1 MGGNFEPTRLWS
13 WCPGQ
18 GYLYQEGVYHKFIIS
33 RVMAASMLQITVDAC
48 ETSDI
53 SESESESLSS
63 SSAGA
68 SIASLAGILFVFLH
82 DIFENK

>member
-1 MGGNFEPTRLWS
+1 
-13 WCPGQ
+13 
-18 GYLYQEGVYHKFIIS
+18 
-33 RVMAASMLQITVDAC
+33 MAASMLQITVDAC

-63 SSAGA
+63 RSAGA

-82 DIFENK
+82 DIFENSK